1 MKKSLKVKFSI
12 AFGLMVVI
20 ALFMFISSMYTYN
33 VSIPKMKDYTNS
45 LSELNE
51 FRYQFGEFNT
61 SVEKYLNTG
70 STTDLESC
78 QKLSQSLN
86 VLCNSISDKYLNSN
100 DETQSSLISAIVS
113 SYPTYIN
120 QVQDLI
126 DMDNTTQA
134 IGLYKN
140 KYSKNGTYIEQYIER
155 LISYNYKVSSKS
167 LDDTYSTTQI
177 FQTASIVSFV
187 LLALIIGILFKMT
200 FKDVVTPIQKL
211 ARQSQQIANYNFDVE
226 NIQVNT
232 KDEIS
237 SLVSM
242 FNHMREKLKLM
253 FDSNIKNLQ
262 MAEELL
268 VQIQGNEEL
277 EKFVEYQKNLNDE
290 MFKEANIDHLTNLM
304 NKNAFIH
311 CTDENIKSIDSNDL
325 CALFVLDIDNFQSIS
340 NTLGEGADELLKY
353 TANEVTRTFKDCGFV
368 ARWSRDVFVGFI
380 SGLPNEEFSYQKCK
394 ELNSIM
400 NIHFRHKK
408 KFHPVS
414 VSIGVCVCYNPVN
427 CEQMFQI
434 AEKEVQSVKAS
445 GKNGYHVKSLV

>member
-126 DMDNTTQA
+126 YMDNTTQA

-325 CALFVLDIDNFQSIS
+325 CALFVLDIDN
-340 NTLGEGADELLKY
+340 L
-353 TANEVTRTFKDCGFV
+353 
-368 ARWSRDVFVGFI
+368 
-380 SGLPNEEFSYQKCK
+380 
-394 ELNSIM
+394 
-400 NIHFRHKK
+400 
-408 KFHPVS
+408 
-414 VSIGVCVCYNPVN
+414 
-427 CEQMFQI
+427 
-434 AEKEVQSVKAS
+434 
-445 GKNGYHVKSLV
+445 